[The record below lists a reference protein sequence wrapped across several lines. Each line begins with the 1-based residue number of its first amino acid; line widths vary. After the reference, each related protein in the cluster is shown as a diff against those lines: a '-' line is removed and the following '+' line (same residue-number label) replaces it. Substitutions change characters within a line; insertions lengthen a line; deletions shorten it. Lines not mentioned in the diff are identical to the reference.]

1 MRKYIVLMTK
11 RKTTEEFIEEA
22 KKVHGNKYY
31 YSKTT
36 YINAKSPITVICP
49 IHGEFKQRPD
59 IHLLGHG
66 CPKCTD
72 NSLTTEIF
80 IKKANEIHCFKYDY
94 SKSDYKGYDIPL
106 RIICPI
112 HGEFMQKP
120 HYHLS
125 GSGCQECGKIKSDE
139 SKRKNINQFVEEAK
153 RIHSNK
159 YDYSEVE
166 YVDSKSYVY
175 IICHKVDEITGKE
188 HGGFWQPPDDHL
200 QGKGCPICSGRYLS
214 NTEEFIRK
222 AIEIHGNKYDYSKSE
237 YINSKT
243 DICIICPE
251 HGEFWQTPN
260 KHLNGQGCPKCGIH
274 LSKGE
279 EEIYDMVVSILGE
292 NNVVRNDR
300 EVLEGKE
307 LDIYIPSK
315 NLAIE
320 FNGLIWHSDYGIRG
334 KDKYYHL
341 NKTEECKKRGI
352 RLIQIFEDEYDE
364 HKEIVLN
371 KIKHAL
377 NANNNSI
384 HIGGR
389 NCNVIKTDSKTA
401 KEFLNK
407 FHIQGFSPS
416 TVYYGAYYNDELVSI
431 MSFKKETN
439 SSENW
444 ELSRFA
450 TNIRYRINGIASK
463 IFTRFIK
470 DYAPLKVKSFLDRR
484 WNIEGD
490 TVYEKLGFKVDK
502 ILPPDYHYV
511 KSSKRYHKFGFRK
524 DAMIKKYGD
533 RYKLASDM
541 TESEMAKIVGFN
553 KIWDCG
559 LVRYIWKRNE

>member
-1 MRKYIVLMTK
+1 MQKYIVLMSK
-11 RKTTEEFIEEA
+11 RKTSEEFIEEA
-22 KKVHGNKYY
+22 KKVHGNKYN

-49 IHGEFKQRPD
+49 IHGEFKQRSD
-59 IHLLGHG
+59 IHLSGHG

-80 IKKANEIHCFKYDY
+80 IKKANEIHYFKYDY

-139 SKRKNINQFVEEAK
+139 SKRKNIDQFVEEAK

-159 YDYSEVE
+159 YDYSEV
-166 YVDSKSYVY
+166 
-175 IICHKVDEITGKE
+175 
-188 HGGFWQPPDDHL
+188 
-200 QGKGCPICSGRYLS
+200 
-214 NTEEFIRK
+214 
-222 AIEIHGNKYDYSKSE
+222 
-237 YINSKT
+237 
-243 DICIICPE
+243 
-251 HGEFWQTPN
+251 
-260 KHLNGQGCPKCGIH
+260 
-274 LSKGE
+274 E

-300 EVLEGKE
+300 EIVEGKE

-334 KDKYYHL
+334 KDKHYHL
-341 NKTEECKKRGI
+341 NKTEERKKRGI

-431 MSFKKETN
+431 MSLKKETN
-439 SSENW
+439 GSENW
-444 ELSRFA
+444 ELNRFA

-533 RYKLASDM
+533 RYKLTLDM

-559 LVRYIWKRNE
+559 LVRYIWKRNEEAI